1 MTQTL
6 TFDEKNWP
14 ANWTYSNMDKEEV
27 DMKNHKYV
35 LTPSFVNGTSEN
47 GTLRYAFNVEVRFYT
62 AFYSGSVRILNQV
75 VQKGTHRFQNLLLL
89 TINCGRSGG

>member
-1 MTQTL
+1 MEHLLLQFGNIIFNPGNNTVTQTL

-47 GTLRYAFNVEVRFYT
+47 GTLRYAFNVEVRFYVV
-62 AFYSGSVRILNQV
+62 FKNSVE
-75 VQKGTHRFQNLLLL
+75 T
-89 TINCGRSGG
+89 S

>member
-1 MTQTL
+1 MEHLLLQFGNIIFNPGNNTVTQTL
-6 TFDEKNWP
+6 TFDEQNWP

-47 GTLRYAFNVEVRFYT
+47 GTLRYAFYVEVRFYT
-62 AFYSGSVRILNQV
+62 AFIQG
-75 VQKGTHRFQNLLLL
+75 
-89 TINCGRSGG
+89 

>member
-6 TFDEKNWP
+6 TFDEEKWP

-62 AFYSGSVRILNQV
+62 AFMQGQ
-75 VQKGTHRFQNLLLL
+75 
-89 TINCGRSGG
+89 